1 MATRGLMTIS
11 ISGEL
16 REKMNSIPN
25 KSGLIECLLI
35 DYFKLNTKDINV
47 LKEKKEELEKEIH
60 NTIEIK
66 QKEVDKIS
74 LILDKQA
81 KSEAEKEAE
90 KILALEEEEKE
101 AELERQRIISL
112 VDSENDLSIKV
123 YNGDTSIEM
132 VKEYRARGHNEMD
145 MITLIK
151 YNEMLRNQN
160 DTEWEKQAIQN

>member
-35 DYFKLNTKDINV
+35 DYFKLNTKDISV

-81 KSEAEKEAE
+81 KSEAEKLAE
-90 KILALEEEEKE
+90 ELVKLQEKE
-101 AELERQRIISL
+101 ELAEIERQRIISL
-112 VDSENDLSIKV
+112 VDSENDLSIRV
-123 YNGDTSIEM
+123 YNGDTSKEM
-132 VKEYRARGHNEMD
+132 VKEYRARGHEEMD

-151 YNEMLRNQN
+151 YREFLRDDNN
-160 DTEWEKQAIQN
+160 KELTS